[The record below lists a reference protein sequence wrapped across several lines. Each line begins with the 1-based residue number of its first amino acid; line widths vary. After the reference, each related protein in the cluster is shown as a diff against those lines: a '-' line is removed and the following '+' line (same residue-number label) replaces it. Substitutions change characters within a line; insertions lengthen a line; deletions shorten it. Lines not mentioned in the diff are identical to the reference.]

1 MLDSYAIP
9 KLGTRKAASITPT
22 DIAALHQS
30 LRDKAVT
37 ANRVRDVVSAMYGW
51 AIKSKL
57 LPKGMENPAAGIE
70 KFRETK
76 RERYLSTEEIQRL
89 GAAIREAETIG
100 IPWEPDPEKMMKH
113 APKPKNR
120 RVTIDPAVAAALRL
134 FILTG
139 ARLREILGLTWD
151 MVDLER
157 GLLLLPDSKT
167 GERAIVLN
175 APAQAILAGLP
186 RVDRYV
192 IPGRPKALPDGR
204 AESRPRSDLK
214 RPWSLVRKRAG
225 LDASAENPALRVRIH
240 DLRHTHA
247 SIGVGANLGLPI
259 IGKLLGHTQAR
270 TTERYAH
277 LEADPLRKASDA
289 IGRRIADALG
299 DGGPAPAGNVIPMK
313 SGSNG

>member
-1 MLDSYAIP
+1 MV
-9 KLGTRKAASITPT
+9 GGRKS
-22 DIAALHQS
+22 
-30 LRDKAVT
+30 
-37 ANRVRDVVSAMYGW
+37 
-51 AIKSKL
+51 
-57 LPKGMENPAAGIE
+57 
-70 KFRETK
+70 
-76 RERYLSTEEIQRL
+76 ER
-89 GAAIREAETIG
+89 
-100 IPWEPDPEKMMKH
+100 K
-113 APKPKNR
+113 
-120 RVTIDPAVAAALRL
+120 VAAAIGAERA
-134 FILTG
+134 G
-139 ARLREILGLTWD
+139 ARQTERRAHGQPRQLARVEWRVGRQYD
-151 MVDLER
+151 VDGTR
-157 GLLLLPDSKT
+157 
-167 GERAIVLN
+167 
-175 APAQAILAGLP
+175 P
-186 RVDRYV
+186 RLWQVR
-192 IPGRPKALPDGR
+192 IEEMLPDGR